1 MVLSKGLNEPKRFD
15 ERTLMEQIE
24 YLFDTSSD
32 KKLLLQ
38 DCLKAIDDK
47 KQKIS
52 KFRGCDD
59 PTTYGLLYGDGI
71 GDTLEFV
78 KNVLGAKTQETE

>member
-1 MVLSKGLNEPKRFD
+1 LNYRSVGLNSPKRFD

-38 DCLKAIDDK
+38 DCLKAIEVK

-52 KFRGCDD
+52 EFRGCDD
-59 PTTYGLLYGDGI
+59 PSTYSLLYGDGL
-71 GDTLEFV
+71 GAALEFV
-78 KNVLGAKTQETE
+78 KNELGAKSHE